1 MNPIITSVLDT
12 DLYILNMGC
21 VAFHLFPRAR
31 VTFKL
36 INRGKTPFPPGFGR
50 ELQHQVNLMNR
61 LALTESEQRW
71 LNDIRYIRPT
81 YIEWLAGYRFDPGEV
96 FIAQEKDELTVQIGG
111 LWYRAI
117 YWEVPLLA
125 TISELYYQMTG
136 QPMEADWLER
146 IHAKATT
153 LSNNG
158 CHWIEFGARR
168 RYSAMVEDAVVET
181 MRSFNGFLGTSN
193 PHFAHRWNVTPHGT
207 YAHQAIQAMM
217 ALYGV
222 RMANKMWMKHWAEI
236 FEGDLGITLTDTF
249 TTDVFLRDFGLY
261 ETKLFDGARHDSNDP
276 YAWGEKMLRHYSDLG
291 VLTSNKRFVFSDAL
305 KVGPPEQRMI
315 GKAFNYVPLDIHYR
329 KFCWPVGGIGTFL
342 TNDVGVDPLNIVIKL
357 MSADFGHG
365 PVDVVKLSDDPG
377 KYTGNPGAIAAAR
390 RELRLP

>member
-1 MNPIITSVLDT
+1 MNQIITSILDT

-31 VTFKL
+31 VTYKF
-36 INRGKTPFPPGFGR
+36 INRGKTPFPTGFGR
-50 ELQHQVNLMNR
+50 ELQRQVNLMR
-61 LALTESEQRW
+61 SLALTDDEQRW
-71 LNDIRYIRPT
+71 LKGIRYMRPT

-96 FIAQEKDELTVQIGG
+96 SITHENNELSIDIGG
-111 LWYRAI
+111 LWYRSI

-125 TISELYYQMTG
+125 TISELYYRMTN
-136 QPMEADWLER
+136 QSMRPDWLGS
-146 IHAKATT
+146 IYNKAET
-153 LSNNG
+153 LSTNG

-168 RYSAMVEDAVVET
+168 RYSTMVEDAVVET
-181 MRSFNGFLGTSN
+181 MRGFKGFLGTSN
-193 PHFAHRWNVTPHGT
+193 PHCAHRWNVTPHGT
-207 YAHQAIQAMM
+207 YAHQAVQAMM

-222 RMANKMWMKHWAEI
+222 RMANKMWTKHWAEI
-236 FEGDLGITLTDTF
+236 FEGDLGIALTDTF

-261 ETKLFDGARHDSNDP
+261 ESKLFDGARHDSNDP
-276 YAWGEKMLRHYSDLG
+276 YAWGDKMLRHYDNLG

-342 TNDVGVDPLNIVIKL
+342 TNDVGVTPLNIVVKL

-365 PVDVVKLSDDPG
+365 PVDVVKLSDEPG
-377 KYTGNPGAIAAAR
+377 KYTGNPEVIATVKK
-390 RELRLP
+390 ELRV